1 MKRRH
6 PPSVAVEDLMSREE
20 GRDVDGGFDV
30 RNIDMDGGPLSLNG
44 EYFED
49 IPVVKTLETKI
60 LRSSVPL
67 PSPVVLDLVLK
78 MTSGVLK

>member
-1 MKRRH
+1 
-6 PPSVAVEDLMSREE
+6 
-20 GRDVDGGFDV
+20 
-30 RNIDMDGGPLSLNG
+30 MDGGPLSLDG
-44 EYFED
+44 EYFDD

-67 PSPVVLDLVLK
+67 LSPVVLDLVLE